1 MTTQALT
8 LFPDRDYAE
17 TAQSVRIEDADN
29 VTTAVG
35 MHVYLNDGRLELLS
49 TVRGQHE
56 VR

>member
-1 MTTQALT
+1 LT